1 MFVQPAYAETD
12 IAALHAGM
20 RAWSFATLV
29 TQGASGIQSSLLP
42 FLVDTATTEHAPFG
56 TLVTHLPRHDPLY
69 QDLLQAA
76 EVLVI
81 FQGPHAFVSP
91 SWYCNQ
97 MTFPTWNY
105 TLVQARGKPVVSEDQ
120 DKVMAVLRR
129 TVAHY
134 DTPLG
139 GSWDFEKIPMSHTD
153 SRLRV
158 IATLEIPITSLTGKM
173 KLNQD
178 KSVEDRLGVIAA
190 LEAQG
195 DAQSIDMARLIRAQ
209 GDMREA
215 LAALAAPSLEST
227 S

>member
-12 IAALHAGM
+12 TAALHAGM

-29 TQGASGIQSSLLP
+29 TQGAGGIQSSMLP
-42 FLVDTATTEHAPFG
+42 FLLDSATSEAAPFG

-69 QDLLQAA
+69 ADLLAA
-76 EVLVI
+76 GEVLVI

-91 SWYCNQ
+91 SWYRHQ

-105 TLVQARGKPVVSEDQ
+105 TLIHARGKPRVSEDE
-120 DKVMAVLRR
+120 DKVMEVLRR

-139 GSWDFEKIPMSHTD
+139 GSWDFEKIPMSHTG

-158 IATLEIPITSLTGKM
+158 IATLEIPIATLTGKM

-178 KSVEDRLGVIAA
+178 KTVEDRLGVIAA
-190 LEAQG
+190 LQAQG
-195 DAQSIDMARLIRAQ
+195 DAQSLQMAGLIRAQ
-209 GDMREA
+209 PDMREA
-215 LAALAAPSLEST
+215 LQVPSMEST
-227 S
+227 A

>member
-1 MFVQPAYAETD
+1 MFVQPAYAEKD

-29 TQGASGIQSSLLP
+29 TQGPSGIQSSLLP
-42 FLVDTATTEHAPFG
+42 FLVDTGTTAAAPFG

-69 QDLLQAA
+69 QDLLVAA

-81 FQGPHAFVSP
+81 FQGPHAFISP
-91 SWYCNQ
+91 SWYRNQ

-105 TLVQARGKPVVSEDQ
+105 TLVQARGKPIVSEDE
-120 DKVMAVLRR
+120 DKVMQVLRR

-139 GSWDFEKIPMSHTD
+139 GSWDFGEIPMSHTG

-158 IATLEIPITSLTGKM
+158 IATLEIPIVSLTGKM

-195 DAQSIDMARLIRAQ
+195 DARSLEMAGLIRAQ
-209 GDMREA
+209 SDMREA
-215 LAALAAPSLEST
+215 LEAPSLSLEST

>member
-1 MFVQPAYAETD
+1 MFVQPAYAEKD

-29 TQGASGIQSSLLP
+29 TQGQGGIQSSLLP
-42 FLVDTATTEHAPFG
+42 FLLDAQVSEAAPFG

-69 QDLLQAA
+69 ADLLVAE

-91 SWYCNQ
+91 SWYRNQ

-105 TLVQARGKPVVSEDQ
+105 TLVQARGKPTVSEDE
-120 DKVMAVLRR
+120 DKVMQVLRR

-139 GSWDFEKIPMSHTD
+139 GSWDFEEIPMSHTG

-173 KLNQD
+173 KLSQD
-178 KSVEDRLGVIAA
+178 KTVEDRLGIIAA
-190 LEAQG
+190 LQAQG
-195 DAQSIDMARLIRAQ
+195 DAQSLQMAGLLRAQ
-209 GDMREA
+209 HDMREA
-215 LAALAAPSLEST
+215 LAAPSMEST

>member
-1 MFVQPAYAETD
+1 MFVQPAYAEKD

-20 RAWSFATLV
+20 RAWSFAALV
-29 TQGASGIQSSLLP
+29 TQGAGGIQSSLLP
-42 FLVDTATTEHAPFG
+42 FLVDTEASEAAPFG

-69 QDLLQAA
+69 QDLLAA
-76 EVLVI
+76 DEVLVI

-91 SWYCNQ
+91 SWYRHQ

-105 TLVQARGKPVVSEDQ
+105 TLVQARGKPTVSEDE
-120 DKVMAVLRR
+120 DKVMQVLRR

-139 GSWDFEKIPMSHTD
+139 GSWDFEKIPMSHTG

-173 KLNQD
+173 KLSQD

-195 DAQSIDMARLIRAQ
+195 DAQSLEMARLIRAQ
-209 GDMREA
+209 SDMREA
-215 LAALAAPSLEST
+215 LAAPLLEST